1 MNFSDVKKW
10 YLTDTTNEV
19 MEVVDSNGNL
29 IWQKPQNT
37 VYFWIE
43 NLSDNPNTVTFK
55 QLTTNT
61 PQFYVYYSLDGSSNW
76 YSVGNI
82 STTGIST
89 TISPHSRK
97 YFRAKTDAWGNN
109 SNNYG
114 NYIQCSEQF
123 KVGGNIMSL
132 LYGNTFNG
140 QTEFPSGSFR
150 NFAGLFHNNTNL
162 VSASNLLLPATTAN
176 SSCFAY
182 MFKGCTSLT
191 TAPAL
196 PATTLAS
203 NCYSYMFQSCN
214 SLTTA
219 PALPATTLAGLCY
232 EAMFTGCTGLTE
244 TPILP
249 ATTLTNYCYYLMFSA
264 CTNINKVTTYADNIS
279 ATNCL
284 GNWLYGVSSTGD
296 FYNLGGATY
305 PTDSASGIPT
315 GWTEHTSL

>member
-10 YLTDTTNEV
+10 QLGNSFVSKVTDPL
-19 MEVVDSNGNL
+19 GNV
-29 IWQKPQNT
+29 IWEIPS
-37 VYFWIE
+37 VSRYFYIE
-43 NLSDNPNTVTFK
+43 NISDNTNTITFK
-55 QLTTNT
+55 KYISNT
-61 PQFYVYYSLDGSSNW
+61 PDFTVYYSLNTIDWSSM
-76 YSVGNI
+76 GAI

-89 TISPHSRK
+89 TISPHSRR

-109 SNNYG
+109 SSNYG

-140 QTEFPSGSFR
+140 QTEFPSGSFK
-150 NFAGLFHNNTNL
+150 NFAGLFRNNTNL

-244 TPILP
+244 TPILR

>member
-1 MNFSDVKKW
+1 MDFSDVKKW
-10 YLTDTTNEV
+10 YLADAITEV

-43 NLSDNPNTVTFK
+43 NLSDNTNTVTFK
-55 QLTTNT
+55 QLSSNT
-61 PQFYVYYSLDGSSNW
+61 PKFYVYYNFDGSSTW
-76 YSVGNI
+76 LSVGYI

-97 YFRAKTDAWGNN
+97 YFQAKTDAWGNN

-132 LYGNTFNG
+132 LYGGTFNG

-150 NFAGLFHNNTNL
+150 NFAGLFRNNTNL

-176 SSCFAY
+176 SSCFSY
-182 MFKGCTSLT
+182 MFQGCTSLT
-191 TAPAL
+191 DTPKLPATTLGNACYREMFDGCTSLIETPEL
-196 PATTLAS
+196 PATTLAQY
-203 NCYSYMFQSCN
+203 CYRN
-214 SLTTA
+214 
-219 PALPATTLAGLCY
+219 
-232 EAMFTGCTGLTE
+232 MFTGCTNLT
-244 TPILP
+244 
-249 ATTLTNYCYYLMFSA
+249 
-264 CTNINKVTTYADNIS
+264 KVTTYASNIS
-279 ATNCL
+279 AISCL
-284 GNWLYGVSSTGD
+284 QDWLSGVSATGD

-305 PTDSASGIPT
+305 PSGTSGIPT
-315 GWTEHTSL
+315 GWTEHNSL